1 MNRHSIVKTQGVHHS
16 TYNIW
21 LKVFYDMSFNSR
33 GHVLAKGLKYT
44 RPSIAVDVLTSSEEL
59 ITLQRLLGVF
69 IQKCLPPITMWCYT
83 HAHCTV
89 CDNYS
94 WLELF
99 LLWSVGIL
107 AWVSNVYTLG
117 KLPKPK
123 SKENTTFGIF
133 LQGPQGECDASPK
146 SKLKKHKVA
155 EHEKKNGFEL
165 MRFL

>member
-99 LLWSVGIL
+99 LFWSVRIL
-107 AWVSNVYTLG
+107 FWHECLMFTHWGNCQN
-117 KLPKPK
+117 PKARK
-123 SKENTTFGIF
+123 T
-133 LQGPQGECDASPK
+133 QPQIYQYSMYRYWGT
-146 SKLKKHKVA
+146 
-155 EHEKKNGFEL
+155 
-165 MRFL
+165 R

>member
-1 MNRHSIVKTQGVHHS
+1 MCFELEIDI
-16 TYNIW
+16 YNFW

-89 CDNYS
+89 CDNQ
-94 WLELF
+94 LF
-99 LLWSVGIL
+99 LAGIISVLISGDIIL
-107 AWVSNVYTLG
+107 A
-117 KLPKPK
+117 
-123 SKENTTFGIF
+123 
-133 LQGPQGECDASPK
+133 
-146 SKLKKHKVA
+146 
-155 EHEKKNGFEL
+155 
-165 MRFL
+165 